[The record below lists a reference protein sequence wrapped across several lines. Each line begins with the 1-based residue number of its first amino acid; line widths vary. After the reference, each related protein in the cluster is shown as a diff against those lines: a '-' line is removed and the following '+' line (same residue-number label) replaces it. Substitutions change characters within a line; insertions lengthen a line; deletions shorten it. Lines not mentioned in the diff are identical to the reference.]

1 MYCELID
8 SLFIT
13 RLIVSANI
21 SAILNC
27 FTFGH
32 FFAYGMLSVNTIS
45 VRADSCT
52 RKEAGS
58 DITQWLAMARTDL
71 APASS
76 MMLAALVIVPA
87 VSTISSINTTFLPS
101 TSPMICIDATS
112 LAFSRDLL
120 QSTNGTP
127 RYLEK
132 VLARFEP
139 PTSGVAI
146 TRFSS
151 CNDWM

>member
-21 SAILNC
+21 SAMLNC

-45 VRADSCT
+45 VRGRLLHAERS
-52 RKEAGS
+52 RIRHYAVAG
-58 DITQWLAMARTDL
+58 DGAYRFGTGIQHDVGC
-71 APASS
+71 
-76 MMLAALVIVPA
+76 LVIVPA